1 MEVFNP
7 GISVTTYPLLTSL
20 NTQTKQGNELH
31 LFVAYRLEF
40 LRNGPD
46 KNNSNNG
53 NEHVGMH
60 CLLSILTSDWLKQQ
74 KLTKL
79 HKAVHIFILTFQPSS
94 I

>member
-7 GISVTTYPLLTSL
+7 GISVTTYPLLTSS

-46 KNNSNNG
+46 KNDSNNG
-53 NEHVGMH
+53 KNMLE
-60 CLLSILTSDWLKQQ
+60 CKKRANFSIVYTY
-74 KLTKL
+74 
-79 HKAVHIFILTFQPSS
+79 F
-94 I
+94 